1 MFGNDL
7 YGLSNRKSCLIN
19 LIAFFNKVAGP
30 VENRR
35 AVNVID
41 LTLSTLSAVFSN
53 NLKSKLRR
61 FCTRW
66 VDSKMSV
73 KLKSRDLY
81 FNRGLILN
89 DVLKGLILRSE
100 LSEMVSDDV
109 DSEVEHTFLK
119 CAEKNKLEGMVN
131 MLEDRA
137 DYERGTD
144 RLEKSL

>member
-1 MFGNDL
+1 
-7 YGLSNRKSCLIN
+7 
-19 LIAFFNKVAGP
+19 
-30 VENRR
+30 
-35 AVNVID
+35 
-41 LTLSTLSAVFSN
+41 
-53 NLKSKLRR
+53 
-61 FCTRW
+61 
-66 VDSKMSV
+66 MSV

-109 DSEVEHTFLK
+109 DSEVEHTLLK

-144 RLEKSL
+144 RLEKSI